1 MRTFLVLLEREMKSY
16 FYSPIAYIVLCFF
29 LVLTGFN
36 AYLMISL
43 LNSAPVELTLVEA
56 FFNNAIFWFAFIP
69 LIPLLTMRLYSEE
82 FKLGTIETLMT
93 APVNDWQVVLSKFAG
108 ALLFYAVLWVPT
120 TLYFVIF
127 KYVTQQQAAQA
138 LGAFGGSYLLL
149 LLIGAFYLSLGCLA
163 SVLTRNQIVAAIM
176 ALVFVV
182 MFFFHRPAR
191 LHPGQRGAAV
201 PGFHLL
207 FLDHLP
213 HAQLHPRVDRHAGH
227 RLLPDDDDF
236 PPGAHL
242 PDFPVPQMEV
252 LIPAAV
258 PAFRLLPFT
267 S

>member
-182 MFFFHRPAR
+182 IFFFTGLLGYILGSA
-191 LHPGQRGAAV
+191 GQQFQDFISYFSTISHMHNFTRGLIDTRAIV
-201 PGFHLL
+201 FYLTMTI
-207 FLDHLP
+207 FL
-213 HAQLHPRVDRHAGH
+213 Q
-227 RLLPDDDDF
+227 
-236 PPGAHL
+236 
-242 PDFPVPQMEV
+242 V
-252 LIPAAV
+252 LTFQIFQ
-258 PAFRLLPFT
+258 FRKWK